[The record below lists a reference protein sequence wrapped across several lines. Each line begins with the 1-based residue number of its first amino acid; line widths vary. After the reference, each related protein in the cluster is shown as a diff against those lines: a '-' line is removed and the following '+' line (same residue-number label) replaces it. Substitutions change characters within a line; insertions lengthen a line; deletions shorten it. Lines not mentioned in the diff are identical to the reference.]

1 MIEKLKNL
9 YKDSFTVS
17 NTGGDP
23 SYVWFISDTG
33 SIFGIKKNAISEK
46 EISLLHTL
54 FEPYEP
60 ESTSQTAEQSLWSE
74 FLFSTEGSNSETP
87 QCFFN
92 RCRFIHFKISKPIT
106 DLQNFELAVKALFPS
121 EVIIVWENGQQGTFI
136 EKINQDSMIEYSN
149 LEDVIEIFAS
159 DFYIDVHLFIG
170 NVYELSSNVQS
181 RFHFEKNGFNT
192 ALKYIHKQRVYSLQ
206 DIIPIF
212 ILENMDISS
221 KNDISYILKETF
233 NEEKEQLET
242 IKVFLESNLNVTLA
256 AKKLYMH
263 RNSLQYR
270 IDKFIEKTGIDIK
283 NFNGA
288 VTAYLSILLI
298 KHFEDSDL

>member
-9 YKDSFTVS
+9 YKDSFIVS
-17 NTGGDP
+17 NSGGDP
-23 SYVWFISDTG
+23 SYVWFLSDTG
-33 SIFGIKKNAISEK
+33 TQFGIKKNAISEK
-46 EISLLHTL
+46 EIALLGTL
-54 FEPYEP
+54 FELYDIESNTQTP
-60 ESTSQTAEQSLWSE
+60 EQFLWSQY
-74 FLFSTEGSNSETP
+74 LFSTEGSDTP
-87 QCFFN
+87 QSSFN
-92 RCRFIHFKISKPIT
+92 TCRFVHFRISKPIT

-121 EVIIVWENGQQGTFI
+121 EVIIVWENGHQGIFI
-136 EKINQDSMIEYSN
+136 EKINQDSMIEYNN
-149 LEDVIEIFAS
+149 LKDVIEIFAS

-170 NVYELSSNVQS
+170 NVYEVTNNVRS
-181 RFHFEKNGFNT
+181 RFNFERNGFNT
-192 ALKYIHKQRVYSLQ
+192 ALKYLHKQRVFSLQ
-206 DIIPIF
+206 DIIPIV
-212 ILENMDISS
+212 ILENMDTSS
-221 KNDISYILKETF
+221 KKDVSYILHETF

-298 KHFEDSDL
+298 KHFEESDL

>member
-1 MIEKLKNL
+1 MLMIEKLKNL
-9 YKDSFTVS
+9 YKDSFIIS
-17 NTGGDP
+17 HSGGDP
-23 SYVWFISDTG
+23 SYIWFIADTG
-33 SIFGIKKNAISEK
+33 IHFGIKKDAISEK
-46 EISLLHTL
+46 EVALLGTL
-54 FEPYEP
+54 FELYEL
-60 ESTSQTAEQSLWSE
+60 ESNAQTTEQSLWSQ
-74 FLFSTEGSNSETP
+74 FLFTTEATNTP
-87 QCFFN
+87 ESSFK
-92 RCRFIHFKISKPIT
+92 RCRFVHFKISKPII

-136 EKINQDSMIEYSN
+136 EKINQDSMIEYYN

-159 DFYIDVHLFIG
+159 DFYIDVHIFLG
-170 NVYELSSNVQS
+170 NVYEITSNLPTK
-181 RFHFEKNGFNT
+181 FHFERNGFNI
-192 ALKYIHKQRVYSLQ
+192 AFKYLHKQRVFSLQ
-206 DIIPIF
+206 DIIPLV
-212 ILENMDISS
+212 ILESIDTSS
-221 KNDISYILKETF
+221 KNNISFIIEETF

-298 KHFEDSDL
+298 KHFEE